1 MWSTKG
7 LLLAAPTLVSLFL
20 LQSYFWV
27 PAFEDQARGDP
38 GRLTRYIS
46 ASIGDAS
53 ILNPTL
59 AADTAS
65 SEINALVFEGLIDRN
80 LDLSFRGRL
89 AESWRIS
96 EEAYLYADESVRL
109 RDGPGRRRARSSR
122 GSRPRAPRARRS
134 SGRSRPWRCCPA
146 ETETVQLTPPP
157 SGPPARGAPPP
168 APMPVTI
175 RRPPRIKFTLAEV
188 DQDFFPELD
197 RLLGGYA
204 TTLDPLRYVTA
215 PTPELARLAAEE
227 HVQPT
232 EANPV
237 IVFTLRPRRP
247 VPRRPGA
254 HGAGRASSPTR
265 RSSIRGTSRPA
276 CRTSSRSS
284 AWTRPMPARSASRT
298 SGSSSRASRAGRW
311 ASCPSTSS
319 IGSGSPPRRAPPA
332 RDPAKFTRA

>member
-1 MWSTKG
+1 MWTKG

-27 PAFEDQARGDP
+27 PSFEDQARGDP

-109 RDGPGRRRARSSR
+109 RDGPRRAE
-122 GSRPRAPRARRS
+122 RAPRAAPGRARR
-134 SGRSRPWRCCPA
+134 GRP
-146 ETETVQLTPPP
+146 
-157 SGPPARGAPPP
+157 GPPEGPGHGGAPGRDRDRPAHAAAERAPVPRRAAARSDPGDDPPAAPHQVHPDRGRPGLLPGARPAAGRLRDDARSPPLRHRAHARARAPRRRGARP
-168 APMPVTI
+168 AHRGEPGH
-175 RRPPRIKFTLAEV
+175 
-188 DQDFFPELD
+188 
-197 RLLGGYA
+197 RLH
-204 TTLDPLRYVTA
+204 A
-215 PTPELARLAAEE
+215 PAR
-227 HVQPT
+227 H
-232 EANPV
+232 
-237 IVFTLRPRRP
+237 P

-254 HGAGRASSPTR
+254 HGAGRQVHLRDDR
-265 RSSIRGTSRPA
+265 RSAEPLA
-276 CRTSSRSS
+276 
-284 AWTRPMPARSASRT
+284 P
-298 SGSSSRASRAGRW
+298 RAGLR
-311 ASCPSTSS
+311 AGQARGHPRCPH
-319 IGSGSPPRRAPPA
+319 GPGHVQAALPAGLRELGDGHPARAPPQSGAA
-332 RDPAKFTRA
+332 RRRGARRRTRPRQVHGA